1 MNRASLYDDIRDNCN
16 INIDNGIQLEI
27 DLNWQQIS
35 MLKLSVENY
44 ILKTLESYYGRKFE
58 RENFLITYKDDI
70 LNLPNRTPNGA
81 FYPKVENI
89 EQYNIIQKIINMCV
103 IETKLVDQLESFDI
117 STIRIVD
124 GNRTDLDER
133 NAATVKLHSDAW
145 SGQYGD
151 AMVTTAVLGDEST
164 SLEFHQPIGMKPNFF
179 DTQPNYDV
187 GIDNFEDSKLLGNL
201 RFDHMTI
208 FDHSCLHRTIK
219 NNGGLRVSID
229 FSIKLKSTNL
239 IDKNKSGR
247 EVTHRPIQ
255 DTLDIGRKIFIKAT
269 ETLEECYDRFK
280 NDKYDKVAVSH
291 ISDVIS

>member
-1 MNRASLYDDIRDNCN
+1 MNRANLYNDIRNNCN
-16 INIDNGIQLEI
+16 IITDNGIQLEVG
-27 DLNWQQIS
+27 LPWQHVTMLRIS
-35 MLKLSVENY
+35 LENY
-44 ILKTLESYYGRKFE
+44 IIRTLESYYNREFE
-58 RENFLITYKDDI
+58 RENFLVVYKDDI

-89 EQYNIIQKIINMCV
+89 EQYNIIQKIVNLCV
-103 IETKLVDQLESFDI
+103 IESKLVDQLESFDI

-124 GNRTDLDER
+124 GKKTNLDR
-133 NAATVKLHSDAW
+133 RHAATVKLHSDAW

-219 NNGGLRVSID
+219 SNGGLRVSID

-247 EVTHRPIQ
+247 EVTHRSIQ
-255 DTLDIGRKIFIKAT
+255 DTLGIGKKTFIKAT
-269 ETLEECYDRFK
+269 ETLEECHNRFK

-291 ISDVIS
+291 ISDIVQ